1 MNIRFDLF
9 DVCVCLCVRV
19 RASVYARVCVRAC
32 VRWHV
37 CVCVVCVC
45 VCVLFIN
52 IHTHKHMI
60 STNRINLIVEQNK
73 YFNYYENKK
82 ILKKFN
88 QLSNTEKIFQL
99 LLN

>member
-9 DVCVCLCVRV
+9 DVCVRV
-19 RASVYARVCVRAC
+19 RASVCACFRAC
-32 VRWHV
+32 AGM
-37 CVCVVCVC
+37 CVCVC
-45 VCVLFIN
+45 VCVCVFIN

-82 ILKKFN
+82 IFKK
-88 QLSNTEKIFQL
+88 I
-99 LLN
+99 